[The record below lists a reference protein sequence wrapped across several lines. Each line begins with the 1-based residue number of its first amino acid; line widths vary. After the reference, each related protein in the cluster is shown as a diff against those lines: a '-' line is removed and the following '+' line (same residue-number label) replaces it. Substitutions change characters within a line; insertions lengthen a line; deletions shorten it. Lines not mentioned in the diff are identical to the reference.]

1 PSAQGF
7 GGGAGAG
14 GFPGGFPGGFGGFGG
29 FGGGGS
35 GHPFED
41 LFRGFAGGGGAG
53 PSGFGA
59 ESQYGRDVNVS
70 TRITF
75 MEAVK
80 GTEKSISYQ
89 SVVNCDECSG
99 SGVKKGHKKSSC
111 GTCGGTGQQTFIRG
125 GFHMSTTCSTCG
137 GSGVHIPRNAMCKPC
152 DGQGRVMTVKSATV
166 NIPAGVDHGMKVRVA
181 RKGDSPMDPSA
192 QGFGGG
198 AGAGGFPGGFPGGFG
213 GFDGGGSG
221 HPFEDLFRGFA
232 GGSGAGPS
240 GFGAESQYGRD
251 VNVSTRITFM
261 EAVKGTEKSISY
273 QSVVNCDECSGS
285 GVKKGHKKSTCG
297 TCGGTGQQMF
307 IRGGFHMST
316 TCSTCGGSGVHIP
329 RSAVCKPCDGQG
341 RVMTIKSATVNIPAG
356 VDHGMKVRVARKGD
370 SPMGG
375 DGVAGDLYVH
385 LEVTPHPKFHRDG
398 SDIFVTASVPLHMA
412 VLGGS
417 IHVPTI
423 DGDAVLKIAPGTQ
436 PEERKRLQKRGVV
449 KVAGRGGGNGDR
461 GDQYVTIKIAIPRQI
476 TESQRA
482 AFMKAFGLET
492 ESASSKEEELSASAS
507 KEYDSSEP
515 KAGGIFDK
523 IKQGLGMKGAKE
535 DKP

>member
-1 PSAQGF
+1 MNRTVLRPVSAFHTSASLFSAKKLDPYELLGVSKTASASEIKKAYYAKAKEYHPDTNKDPIAKDKFQDLQGAYDILSDEKKKAAYDTYGHADPSAQGF

-70 TRITF
+70 TRISF

-181 RKGDSPMDPSA
+181 RKGDSPM
-192 QGFGGG
+192 
-198 AGAGGFPGGFPGGFG
+198 
-213 GFDGGGSG
+213 
-221 HPFEDLFRGFA
+221 
-232 GGSGAGPS
+232 
-240 GFGAESQYGRD
+240 
-251 VNVSTRITFM
+251 
-261 EAVKGTEKSISY
+261 
-273 QSVVNCDECSGS
+273 
-285 GVKKGHKKSTCG
+285 
-297 TCGGTGQQMF
+297 
-307 IRGGFHMST
+307 
-316 TCSTCGGSGVHIP
+316 
-329 RSAVCKPCDGQG
+329 
-341 RVMTIKSATVNIPAG
+341 
-356 VDHGMKVRVARKGD
+356 
-370 SPMGG
+370 GG

-385 LEVTPHPKFHRDG
+385 LEVTPHPKFH
-398 SDIFVTASVPLHMA
+398 
-412 VLGGS
+412 
-417 IHVPTI
+417 
-423 DGDAVLKIAPGTQ
+423 
-436 PEERKRLQKRGVV
+436 
-449 KVAGRGGGNGDR
+449 
-461 GDQYVTIKIAIPRQI
+461 
-476 TESQRA
+476 
-482 AFMKAFGLET
+482 
-492 ESASSKEEELSASAS
+492 
-507 KEYDSSEP
+507 
-515 KAGGIFDK
+515 
-523 IKQGLGMKGAKE
+523 
-535 DKP
+535 